1 VLEFQNILALFI
13 QLTYNFIT
21 MGSLDAPELILIIV
35 FPFLMFLIGV
45 YITRWIFKIEAI
57 VEYQK
62 KQYMILRQIANKLGV
77 DEAIIK
83 DIDRPH

>member
-1 VLEFQNILALFI
+1 
-13 QLTYNFIT
+13 